1 MTNKLMAANGSTV
14 VKAVCAIAFCM
25 FCFAWLFF
33 FQADLLTVA
42 QHELS
47 HGVTHYNGTV
57 GAIVITAVLLL
68 LQRWV
73 QLCFRKVAA
82 GYALSFFPSLLALA
96 LLTDYHPGG
105 GGQTY
110 LAVWSWLAPLLLAVW
125 GGLLAVLR
133 NMGTSNAAVDG
144 YSIGRQ
150 LWSNLLLLCLQFLFV
165 ALAAN
170 GNDVTH
176 YRARMETLMAS
187 RDFEKALTVGERS
200 AATDQHLTML
210 RAYALSRRGEMG
222 EMLFRYPVKGTSST
236 LLPAEGGGQLLLYPA
251 DSVWRHLG
259 ARPLGKMN
267 TKTYLKAL
275 QACGRA
281 TRAVADYR
289 LCGCLVDKDLDTFV
303 KLLPRY
309 YTVNDSLPR
318 HYREALVL
326 YTHQRAHPALVYH
339 DSVMD
344 TDFADFQKLED
355 SYPEGNARKLA
366 VYEQYFGTYWWYYL
380 YE

>member
-1 MTNKLMAANGSTV
+1 MSANGTAV
-14 VKAVCAIAFCM
+14 VKTVSAIVFCL
-25 FCFAWLFF
+25 FSFAWLFF

-47 HGVTHYNGTV
+47 HGVTHYNSTV
-57 GAIVITAVLLL
+57 GAILITVTLWL

-73 QLCFRKVAA
+73 QLCFRNVAA
-82 GYALSFFPSLLALA
+82 GYALSFFPSVLVLT

-110 LAVWSWLAPLLLAVW
+110 LTVWSWLAPLLLAVW
-125 GGLLAVLR
+125 GVLVAVLR
-133 NMGTSNAAVDG
+133 NLGTSEPSDKGDG
-144 YSIGRQ
+144 ISRL

-165 ALAAN
+165 TLAAN

-176 YRARMETLMAS
+176 YRARMETLMANCEF
-187 RDFEKALTVGERS
+187 DKALMVGNRS
-200 AATDQHLTML
+200 SATDQHLTML
-210 RAYALSRRGEMG
+210 RAYALSRQGEMG
-222 EMLFRYPVKGTSST
+222 EALFRYPIKGSSST
-236 LLPAEGGGQLLLYPA
+236 LLPVAGGAQLFVYPA

-259 ARPLGKMN
+259 ARPLDYMN
-267 TKTYLKAL
+267 AKTYLKAL
-275 QACGRA
+275 EACGRA

-289 LCGCLVDKDLDTFV
+289 LCGCLVDRDLDTFAR
-303 KLLPRY
+303 LLPKY

-326 YTHQRAHPALVYH
+326 YTHQRTHPALVYH
-339 DSVMD
+339 DNVMD

-355 SYPEGNARKLA
+355 AYPEGNARKLA